1 MQRVREHRYT
11 VNHARVSRCSMN
23 VKYLLTSATAALIAM
38 LACLI
43 ERVARTSNTGRI
55 MVKSVV
61 RTLPLR
67 LSRSSQTERL
77 KPSQR
82 SYVVSDGVKGIYTV
96 RQCLE
101 GFLVLLVR
109 HFELAMLSGSEST
122 RVYLMSSSFES

>member
-1 MQRVREHRYT
+1 
-11 VNHARVSRCSMN
+11 MN

-43 ERVARTSNTGRI
+43 ERVARTSNIGRI

-61 RTLPLR
+61 ETLPLTI
-67 LSRSSQTERL
+67 SRSSQTEKP